1 MEEYKRGNMIFRG
14 SVTGPIH
21 IMLTHKSVLVP
32 CYSCISDS
40 IEAFH

>member
-32 CYSCISDS
+32 CYSSDS